1 MPDKVSTR
9 ERYGEAFWRRRRHVV
24 TQSVELVRP
33 SNCSLLN
40 NGYPVP
46 PFWRQFANKFIAD
59 RQMNAGV
66 DRLSRMKIP
75 PQSALDADP
84 DLKLVSE
91 RSPYM
96 RTER

>member
-1 MPDKVSTR
+1 MKWTSW
-9 ERYGEAFWRRRRHVV
+9 AFLAFLG
-24 TQSVELVRP
+24 SLAFLV
-33 SNCSLLN
+33 L
-40 NGYPVP
+40 
-46 PFWRQFANKFIAD
+46 FIAD

-66 DRLSRMKIP
+66 DRLSRMK